1 MLREATAVSLPDD
14 TIFDILSRTP
24 ASSLRRFRCVCK
36 EWRALISDP
45 FFLAAH
51 KSRRPELLLV
61 GTDYFRGYKE
71 RDLQLRDLSGNVV
84 KLIQGVGGSDIL
96 PMTNIDD
103 GIVCVIDGPCKAV
116 RVVDLA
122 TGEVLSTIHGVEVRK
137 RMHCFVRRQ
146 YETFGI
152 GRTASSGVYKVVRVV
167 LGDTCQVLTLGVDTT
182 WRMKTHSVTNCVLD
196 ANCSPV
202 TINGVMYFL
211 TQGTSSTLLC
221 FDLENEQWN
230 NQPIK
235 GPWEQF
241 SAEMYSTI
249 SLCITELSGFLCVVQ
264 KKCINVH
271 MFLPQ
276 HDSSTNVWIL
286 DGLHKS
292 NWTKMYTIPAGI
304 SCGIHMPLRVMHG
317 GDKFLVQRVSTYPS
331 GLSSLQLYDPC
342 TKKCADLTG
351 KLGYLSDNIVLCNM
365 HLKHLVSVKKQFTLV

>member
-61 GTDYFRGYKE
+61 DTNYFRGYKE

-103 GIVCVIDGPCKAV
+103 GIVCVIDGHCKAV
-116 RVVDLA
+116 RVIDLA
-122 TGEVLSTIHGVEVRK
+122 TGEVLSTIHGVEVRR

-167 LGDTCQVLTLGVDTT
+167 LGDL
-182 WRMKTHSVTNCVLD
+182 S
-196 ANCSPV
+196 
-202 TINGVMYFL
+202 
-211 TQGTSSTLLC
+211 GTSSTLLC

-230 NQPIK
+230 INQPIK

-331 GLSSLQLYDPC
+331 SGLSSLQLYDPC

-365 HLKHLVSVKKQFTLV
+365 HLKHLVSVKKQFTMV